1 MTEPTPSQTAL
12 DAYAAANAGRYT
24 EEALYSTLV
33 AAGYPADDVRVA
45 LASAAANLQPRRTR
59 PRAVQTILIAYVA
72 VFALLS
78 AGMLLNHRTGGY
90 LMPNAGGGI
99 GILATSLGVCFVASL
114 IWVASRRLFVILL
127 LISIAL
133 YGFGALTSGGS
144 GSLIS
149 LVIVAF
155 AIGGVV
161 VLLRRPRPAGTIGEP
176 ELALLLVLPVI
187 LLLGVAGICVA
198 SGLPIP
204 GTS

>member
-1 MTEPTPSQTAL
+1 MSEPTPSQTAL
-12 DAYAAANAGRYT
+12 ETYVAANAGRYT

-45 LASAAANLQPRRTR
+45 LASAAANLLPRRTR
-59 PRAVQTILIAYVA
+59 PRAVQTILIAYVV
-72 VFALLS
+72 VFAVLS

-99 GILATSLGVCFVASL
+99 AILATSLGVCFVASL

-127 LISIAL
+127 LIFIAL
-133 YGFGALTSGGS
+133 YGFGALTRGS
-144 GSLIS
+144 GSLFS

-155 AIGGVV
+155 AVGGVV
-161 VLLRRPRPAGTIGEP
+161 VLLRRPRPAGAVGEP
-176 ELALLLVLPVI
+176 ELALLLVLP
-187 LLLGVAGICVA
+187 LLFLLGVAGICVA